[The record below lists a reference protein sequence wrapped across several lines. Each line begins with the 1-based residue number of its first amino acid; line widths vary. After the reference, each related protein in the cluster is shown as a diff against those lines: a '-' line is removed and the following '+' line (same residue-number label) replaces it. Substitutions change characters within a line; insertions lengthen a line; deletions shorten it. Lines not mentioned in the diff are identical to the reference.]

1 MLLSYLVRMI
11 HYRPH
16 CKTSNKQEKVHL
28 SPIHSPGKPLGVLL
42 IPSYVFGL
50 KLSLCQTSICL
61 VTPSSPAL
69 IMQRE
74 RGLLLAV
81 CSILSYHWRTAL
93 CLYFSTSCLKRHG
106 KVAAS
111 LCPDGLLPPSDAGDL
126 RCLFPLRFCVF
137 SGPDMLRPAK
147 TCEFGL
153 ALHVLSRP
161 RLWGP

>member
-42 IPSYVFGL
+42 IPSYFFGL

-69 IMQRE
+69 IVQKE

-81 CSILSYHWRTAL
+81 CSILSYH
-93 CLYFSTSCLKRHG
+93 
-106 KVAAS
+106 
-111 LCPDGLLPPSDAGDL
+111 
-126 RCLFPLRFCVF
+126 
-137 SGPDMLRPAK
+137 
-147 TCEFGL
+147 
-153 ALHVLSRP
+153 
-161 RLWGP
+161 